1 MLSITFARARY
12 LIQAKVL
19 KIFLLNLNLNFFTE
33 TVIVHVKHFTFG
45 LQLGNF
51 TTKQLKEM
59 QKKKFPDAQERE
71 KWLTAFISDKTPALY
86 ELVSNCTICFF
97 FLILLI

>member
-1 MLSITFARARY
+1 M
-12 LIQAKVL
+12 
-19 KIFLLNLNLNFFTE
+19 
-33 TVIVHVKHFTFG
+33 KHFTFG

-97 FLILLI
+97 LNFINIIFTGRDRTKASQWQVCPSDGFLFPVYRTGLEGKPIL